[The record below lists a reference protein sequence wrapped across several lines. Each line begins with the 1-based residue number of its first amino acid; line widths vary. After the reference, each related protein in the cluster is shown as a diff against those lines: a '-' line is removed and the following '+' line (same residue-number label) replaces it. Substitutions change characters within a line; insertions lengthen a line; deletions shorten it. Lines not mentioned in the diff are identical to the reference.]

1 VLEQVGACWGMRREQ
16 TLDWILTNQSKD
28 H

>member
-1 VLEQVGACWGMRREQ
+1 
-16 TLDWILTNQSKD
+16 LDWILTNQSKV

>member
-1 VLEQVGACWGMRREQ
+1 LN
-16 TLDWILTNQSKD
+16 WILTNQSKV